1 MKKGDT
7 KSVNRS
13 MVPAIVESSLWHSKT
28 PVEFIYESSINS
40 IFLSLTSSTHFCPT
54 LLRAKN

>member
-28 PVEFIYESSINS
+28 PVEFIHESSINR
-40 IFLSLTSSTHFCPT
+40 IFLSLILGF
-54 LLRAKN
+54 RV